1 MNMYQAVLAKLE
13 SEDSVIKEAVIRASE
28 LYRSGGKVLRR
39 VAVGKESF
47 IVESNGYPI
56 VALLPYAE
64 YEEFK
69 RERAR
74 LEADKFMAEQQV
86 ISEKLGVD
94 KAGDDV
100 VMADALQAVEET
112 RRSKRKKQ

>member
-1 MNMYQAVLAKLE
+1 M
-13 SEDSVIKEAVIRASE
+13 SKEAVIRASE

-39 VAVGKESF
+39 VAVGKESL

-74 LEADKFMAEQQV
+74 LEADKFMIEQQA
-86 ISEKLGVD
+86 IGQQLGVD
-94 KAGDDV
+94 KLGDEE
-100 VMADALQAVEET
+100 VMTDALQAIGEA
-112 RRSKRKKQ
+112 RRGRRKKR

>member
-1 MNMYQAVLAKLE
+1 M
-13 SEDSVIKEAVIRASE
+13 SKEAVIRASE

-39 VAVGKESF
+39 VAVGKESL

-64 YEEFK
+64 YEAFK

-74 LEADKFMAEQQV
+74 IEADKFMAEQQA
-86 ISEKLGVD
+86 ISQKLGLD
-94 KAGDDV
+94 KTGDEE
-100 VMADALQAVEET
+100 VMTDALRAVAET
-112 RRSKRKKQ
+112 RRAKRIKR

>member
-1 MNMYQAVLAKLE
+1 MP
-13 SEDSVIKEAVIRASE
+13 KEAVIRASE

-39 VAVGKESF
+39 VAVGKENL

-64 YEEFK
+64 YEAFK

-74 LEADKFMAEQQV
+74 MELDKFMAEQQALAR
-86 ISEKLGVD
+86 KLGVD
-94 KAGDDV
+94 QAGDDD
-100 VMADALQAVEET
+100 VMAEALQAVEET
-112 RRSKRKKQ
+112 RRSKRKQR

>member
-1 MNMYQAVLAKLE
+1 MP
-13 SEDSVIKEAVIRASE
+13 KEAVIRASE

-39 VAVGKESF
+39 VAVGKESL

-74 LEADKFMAEQQV
+74 LETAKFVADQQAIGERIGIGKV
-86 ISEKLGVD
+86 SD
-94 KAGDDV
+94 KE
-100 VMADALQAVEET
+100 VMADALSAVAET
-112 RRSKRKKQ
+112 RRGKRKQK

>member
-1 MNMYQAVLAKLE
+1 MHQVVLID
-13 SEDSVIKEAVIRASE
+13 EDSEEEAMAKEAVITASE

-39 VAVGKESF
+39 VAVGKESLV
-47 IVESNGYPI
+47 VESNGYPI

-74 LEADKFMAEQQV
+74 MEADKFMRDQQA
-86 ISEKLGVD
+86 IGRKLGVD
-94 KAGDDV
+94 KISDDE
-100 VMADALQAVEET
+100 VMADALKAVEEV
-112 RRSKRKKQ
+112 RRAKRKKR

>member
-1 MNMYQAVLAKLE
+1 MP
-13 SEDSVIKEAVIRASE
+13 KEAVIRASE

-39 VAVGKESF
+39 VAVGKESL

-74 LEADKFMAEQQV
+74 LEADKFMTEQQT
-86 ISEKLGVD
+86 IGQRLGVD
-94 KAGDDV
+94 KLRDEEI
-100 VMADALQAVEET
+100 MTDALKAVEET
-112 RRSKRKKQ
+112 RRGKRKKR

>member
-1 MNMYQAVLAKLE
+1 MA
-13 SEDSVIKEAVIRASE
+13 KEAVIRASE

-39 VAVGKESF
+39 VAVGKESL

-86 ISEKLGVD
+86 IGQKLGMD
-94 KAGDDV
+94 KLSDEG

-112 RRSKRKKQ
+112 RRGMRKKR

>member
-1 MNMYQAVLAKLE
+1 M
-13 SEDSVIKEAVIRASE
+13 SKEAVIRASE

-39 VAVGKESF
+39 VAVGKESL

-74 LEADKFMAEQQV
+74 LEADKFMADQQA
-86 ISEKLGVD
+86 IGGRMGVD
-94 KAGDDV
+94 KLADKE

-112 RRSKRKKQ
+112 RRGKRKPR

>member
-1 MNMYQAVLAKLE
+1 MP
-13 SEDSVIKEAVIRASE
+13 KEAVIRASE

-39 VAVGKESF
+39 VAVGKESL

-74 LEADKFMAEQQV
+74 VEAAKFMADQQV
-86 ISEKLGVD
+86 IAERIGVD
-94 KAGDDV
+94 KLSDKE
-100 VMADALQAVEET
+100 VMADALQGAEET
-112 RRSKRKKQ
+112 RRGKRKQK

>member
-1 MNMYQAVLAKLE
+1 MSRGAETEEAMP
-13 SEDSVIKEAVIRASE
+13 KEAVIRASE
-28 LYRSGGKVLRR
+28 LYRSGGKILRR
-39 VAVGKESF
+39 VAVGKESL

-74 LEADKFMAEQQV
+74 LEADKFMAEQKAVAQR
-86 ISEKLGVD
+86 LGLD
-94 KAGDDV
+94 KIRDEE
-100 VMADALQAVEET
+100 VMRDALQTVEET
-112 RRSKRKKQ
+112 RRGKRKKH

>member
-1 MNMYQAVLAKLE
+1 M
-13 SEDSVIKEAVIRASE
+13 SKEAVIRASE

-39 VAVGKESF
+39 VAVGKESL

-64 YEEFK
+64 YEAFK

-74 LEADKFMAEQQV
+74 QAAGQFLADQQA
-86 ISEKLGVD
+86 IGEKLGLS
-94 KAGDDV
+94 KISDDE
-100 VMADALQAVEET
+100 VMADALAAVEQS
-112 RRSKRKKQ
+112 RQARRKKR

>member
-1 MNMYQAVLAKLE
+1 MT
-13 SEDSVIKEAVIRASE
+13 KEATIRATE

-39 VAVGKESF
+39 VAVGKESL

-64 YEEFK
+64 YEAFK

-74 LEADKFMAEQQV
+74 LEADKFLAEQEALRQQLDLDK
-86 ISEKLGVD
+86 ISEEE
-94 KAGDDV
+94 
-100 VMADALQAVEET
+100 VMADALRAVKQA
-112 RRSKRKKQ
+112 RQDKRKHR

>member
-1 MNMYQAVLAKLE
+1 M
-13 SEDSVIKEAVIRASE
+13 SKEAVIRASE

-39 VAVGKESF
+39 VAVGKESL

-74 LEADKFMAEQQV
+74 LEADKFMAEQQA
-86 ISEKLGVD
+86 IGEKLGVD
-94 KAGDDV
+94 KLSDKK
-100 VMADALQAVEET
+100 VMTDALQAVEQT
-112 RRSKRKKQ
+112 RRGKRKKR

>member
-1 MNMYQAVLAKLE
+1 MYQVVLSKQE
-13 SEDSVIKEAVIRASE
+13 SEEAMAKEAVIRASE

-39 VAVGKESF
+39 VAVGKESL

-74 LEADKFMAEQQV
+74 SEADKFMAEQQA
-86 ISEKLGVD
+86 IARKLGVD
-94 KAGDDV
+94 KIGDQE
-100 VMADALQAVEET
+100 VMTDALQAVDDT
-112 RRSKRKKQ
+112 

>member
-1 MNMYQAVLAKLE
+1 MPR
-13 SEDSVIKEAVIRASE
+13 EAVIRASE

-39 VAVGKESF
+39 VAVGKESL

-64 YEEFK
+64 YEAFK

-74 LEADKFMAEQQV
+74 QEADKFMAEQQA
-86 ISEKLGVD
+86 IGEKLGVHKISD
-94 KAGDDV
+94 KE
-100 VMADALQAVEET
+100 VMTDALQAVEQT
-112 RRSKRKKQ
+112 RRGKRKKR

>member
-1 MNMYQAVLAKLE
+1 M
-13 SEDSVIKEAVIRASE
+13 SKEAVIRASE

-39 VAVGKESF
+39 VAVGKESL

-64 YEEFK
+64 YEVFK

-74 LEADKFMAEQQV
+74 SEADKFMVEQQG
-86 ISEKLGVD
+86 IAEKLGVD
-94 KAGDDV
+94 KVGDAE
-100 VMADALQAVEET
+100 VMADALQAIEEK
-112 RRSKRKKQ
+112 RQSKRKKR

>member
-1 MNMYQAVLAKLE
+1 M
-13 SEDSVIKEAVIRASE
+13 SKEAVIRASE

-39 VAVGKESF
+39 VAVGKESL

-74 LEADKFMAEQQV
+74 LEVAKFLAEQQALSQQ
-86 ISEKLGVD
+86 IGLDRLTDEE
-94 KAGDDV
+94 

-112 RRSKRKKQ
+112 RRNKRKRR

>member
-1 MNMYQAVLAKLE
+1 MRVH
-13 SEDSVIKEAVIRASE
+13 KEADMSKESVIRASE

-39 VAVGKESF
+39 VAVGKESL

-64 YEEFK
+64 YEAFK

-74 LEADKFMAEQQV
+74 QEADRYLADQQA
-86 ISEKLGVD
+86 IHEKLGLSEISD
-94 KAGDDV
+94 NE
-100 VMADALQAVEET
+100 VMADALQAVEES
-112 RRSKRKKQ
+112 RRAKRKKR

>member
-1 MNMYQAVLAKLE
+1 MP
-13 SEDSVIKEAVIRASE
+13 KEAVIRASE

-39 VAVGKESF
+39 VAVDKESL

-86 ISEKLGVD
+86 MAQKLGVD
-94 KAGDDV
+94 KRSDEE
-100 VMADALQAVEET
+100 VMIDALQAVEET
-112 RRSKRKKQ
+112 RRVKRKKR

>member
-1 MNMYQAVLAKLE
+1 MP
-13 SEDSVIKEAVIRASE
+13 KEAVIRASE

-39 VAVGKESF
+39 VAVGKESL

-64 YEEFK
+64 YEAFK

-74 LEADKFMAEQQV
+74 LEADKFMAEQQA
-86 ISEKLGVD
+86 IGQKLGVD
-94 KAGDDV
+94 KIGDEE
-100 VMADALQAVEET
+100 VMTDALQAVAET
-112 RRSKRKKQ
+112 RRAKRKKP